1 MARETT
7 IVIPGHGPVAGR
19 KDLISFRDMLI
30 TVRQRV
36 SRLKAEGLS
45 LEEVLA
51 AKPTKDFDA
60 RWGNS
65 IISGELF
72 TTLVYRGV

>member
-1 MARETT
+1 MARDTT
-7 IVIPGHGPVAGR
+7 IVIPGHGPIAGR
-19 KDLISFRDMLI
+19 KDLIAFHDMLV

-36 SRLKAEGLS
+36 SRLKAEGMS

-51 AKPTKDFDA
+51 AKPTTDFDA
-60 RWGNS
+60 KWGNS
-65 IISGELF
+65 TINGELF